1 MGGKNGLVMIEG
13 GGVIGGWQMLV
24 LILAFV
30 LFRSSSLSLSLSFSS
45 FSSSFSSS
53 LSSEPVPETPASLHT
68 AAPPPLQ

>member
-45 FSSSFSSS
+45 FSSS